1 MIPLVIDK
9 IILNFD
15 FAGTSIEHGIPYFK
29 KFFMINIYIIIKKML
44 KILIVFE
51 LWALAFLTVTVQDT
65 GGTFGT
71 K

>member
-1 MIPLVIDK
+1 
-9 IILNFD
+9 
-15 FAGTSIEHGIPYFK
+15 
-29 KFFMINIYIIIKKML
+29 MINIYNNYKML

-51 LWALAFLTVTVQDT
+51 LWALAFLTITAKDT